1 MKIKDLPWGST
12 FYETGNL
19 KFDTYQE
26 HAMDELSQNV
36 MDDELIPMLVDH
48 IAHPDLAQHIYGYCS
63 YDGKLY
69 IGLGTNETKTEI
81 IHIKYN

>member
-26 HAMDELSQNV
+26 HAMDELRQHI
-36 MDDELIPMLVDH
+36 MDDKLIPMLLGH
-48 IAHPDLAQHIYGYCS
+48 IAHPELA
-63 YDGKLY
+63 
-69 IGLGTNETKTEI
+69 
-81 IHIKYN
+81 